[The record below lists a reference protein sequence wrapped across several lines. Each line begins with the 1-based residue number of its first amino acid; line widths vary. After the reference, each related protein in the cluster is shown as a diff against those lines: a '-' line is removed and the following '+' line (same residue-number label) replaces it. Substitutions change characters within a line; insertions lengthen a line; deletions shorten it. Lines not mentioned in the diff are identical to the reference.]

1 MIQTRN
7 TPQRKLV
14 LEIIQER
21 KTHPTADEVYEIA
34 REREPKISRGT
45 VYRNLNL
52 LAEQGE
58 IRKLPMPTG
67 PDHFDSMA
75 ERHYHFQCR
84 CCGRVF
90 DAELPYKDELNET
103 VAALPGFKT
112 EWHRL
117 ILVGLCPDCNKGEK
131 SS

>member
-14 LEIIQER
+14 LEILQE
-21 KTHPTADEVYEIA
+21 KKNHPTADEVYEIA

-58 IRKLPMPTG
+58 IRKLPMPAG
-67 PDHFDSMA
+67 ADHFDSIT
-75 ERHYHFQCR
+75 EKHYHFQCR
-84 CCGRVF
+84 VCGKVF
-90 DAELPYKDELNET
+90 DTALSYKGELNET
-103 VAALPGFKT
+103 PAALPGFKT

-117 ILVGLCPDCNKGEK
+117 ILVGLCPVCNKGDNNL
-131 SS
+131 